1 MFGRG
6 IIRKIITGGLLAA
19 IGYMLMP
26 KRRNRMMLLKQWPL
40 SRRDLWKVGRSLA
53 RAVAK

>member
-6 IIRKIITGGLLAA
+6 ILGKIITGGILAA

-26 KRRNRMMLLKQWPL
+26 KRRNRMMLLRQWPI
-40 SRRDLWKVGRSLA
+40 SRRDLWKVGRYLA
-53 RAVAK
+53 RAVR